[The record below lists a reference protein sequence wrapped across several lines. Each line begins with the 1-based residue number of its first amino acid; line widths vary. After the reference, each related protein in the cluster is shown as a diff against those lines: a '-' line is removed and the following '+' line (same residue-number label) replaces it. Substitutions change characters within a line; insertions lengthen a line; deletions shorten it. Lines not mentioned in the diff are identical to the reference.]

1 MLMMFSCVIYR
12 NYRGDL
18 AFDIM
23 KRRGA
28 SQELC
33 EFMSKVYAQKSFS
46 VISKRHNN
54 KDVITELVDSLVEEE
69 LLYYLSSVW
78 FCLPVLPFTSWMFHL
93 RLLRLCQLTN
103 LCGKATCEL

>member
-1 MLMMFSCVIYR
+1 MMFSCVIYR

-18 AFDIM
+18 AIDIM

-33 EFMSKVYAQKSFS
+33 EFMSKVHAQKSFS

-54 KDVITELVDSLVEEE
+54 KDVITELVDSFGGRGIIILLVVCMV
-69 LLYYLSSVW
+69 LSACFAFYVVDVS
-78 FCLPVLPFTSWMFHL
+78 PEIIEIMPTDQSL
-93 RLLRLCQLTN
+93 RKSDL
-103 LCGKATCEL
+103 